1 MGWAGPHRTGPAAFC
16 SCGWASAPPAPRA
29 GLDRVLLPDC
39 RLEEALHRHTDEDHH
54 AQVCLKEGAPPPRI
68 GCCPSLPLGPAWSP
82 AGAPRAAHTQASE
95 PSPGPASLPGMLTPS
110 APSGPHRGAASSRKP
125 PRCISSGCHSKLVRT
140 WLKTTEIH
148 SLALLRADRA
158 AAEGSRGESRGA
170 PSFGGLQVYRRPYLH
185 RSGLCVCLHTTSFPR
200 VWVQFSIVFF

>member
-1 MGWAGPHRTGPAAFC
+1 MSEGGGP
-16 SCGWASAPPAPRA
+16 S
-29 GLDRVLLPDC
+29 
-39 RLEEALHRHTDEDHH
+39 
-54 AQVCLKEGAPPPRI
+54 PPRI
-68 GCCPSLPLGPAWSP
+68 GCCPSLPLSPAWSP

-158 AAEGSRGESRGA
+158 ATEGFRENPAARPASGGSRCIAGRTCIAPVSASVFTRP
-170 PSFGGLQVYRRPYLH
+170 PSFRA
-185 RSGLCVCLHTTSFPR
+185 SGSNSPSSFSNTNISHWIWGP
-200 VWVQFSIVFF
+200 S